1 VCAFIYSEQL
11 CKTRAE
17 TKDMVQFEDEAFK
30 GVAIGRGGIVCCV
43 LEKVSWEIAWIAE
56 ARAVMEKQSCN
67 TMCAF
72 CSLWPGWRMALHT
85 PDTGEFW
92 FMNYF
97 KWVHS
102 DLNPCLKSMTK
113 LKKLWVVIH
122 SLCCVCRSEWGR
134 FVLFVLLIIN
144 QLIQGGNAM
153 YKHYV
158 LSSFHPRGQSH
169 HVFILARTLL

>member
-92 FMNYF
+92 FINYF

-102 DLNPCLKSMTK
+102 DFNPYLKSMTK
-113 LKKLWVVIH
+113 LKSFEWWFIHCVVCVDQ
-122 SLCCVCRSEWGR
+122 SEEGLCY
-134 FVLFVLLIIN
+134 LFCSLLIN
-144 QLIQGGNAM
+144 
-153 YKHYV
+153 
-158 LSSFHPRGQSH
+158 
-169 HVFILARTLL
+169 